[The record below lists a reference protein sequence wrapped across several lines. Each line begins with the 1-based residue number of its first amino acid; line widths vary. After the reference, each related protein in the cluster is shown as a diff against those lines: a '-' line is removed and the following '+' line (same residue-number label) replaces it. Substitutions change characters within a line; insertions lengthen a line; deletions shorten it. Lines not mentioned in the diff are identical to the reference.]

1 MDYATERT
9 KPENLGSATQLF
21 NMQAESIDVYCPSC
35 DSACSYF
42 PEVPEICRNC
52 GASFLNLSS
61 PSAGKPADHFPI
73 KADLLAL
80 AIVGGAI
87 AGGIAVMGWEH
98 REKKWLC

>member
-1 MDYATERT
+1 
-9 KPENLGSATQLF
+9 
-21 NMQAESIDVYCPSC
+21 MQAESIDIYCPSC

-42 PEVPEICRNC
+42 PEIPESCQNC
-52 GASFLNLSS
+52 GASFLDLSS